1 MTDADQLKTRETHQN
16 LTILAWVVVGILGL
30 NVAYFVG
37 EEVGGI
43 WYTSS
48 GDGLAIFNAWW
59 VGIIKAM
66 PTILIAFAIADFA
79 ALFQRC
85 SEGEVFTEENVKTI
99 NKAASSLIGAG
110 IWAGIISPTL
120 LEWINL
126 EFRGVSIDLGDLA
139 LAVTMMG
146 LMLYGLSLV
155 FKDAVAI
162 KAENDGFV

>member
-1 MTDADQLKTRETHQN
+1 MTDLEHSKSRETHRD

-30 NVAYFVG
+30 NVTYFVG
-37 EEVGGI
+37 EEIGGV

-48 GDGLAIFNAWW
+48 GDWLAIFNAWW

-66 PTILIAFAIADFA
+66 PTILIAFAVADFA

-85 SEGEVFTEENVKTI
+85 SEGNVLTEENVKTLE
-99 NKAASSLIGAG
+99 KAASSLIAAG
-110 IWAGIISPTL
+110 VWAGIVSPTL

-126 EFRGVSIDLGDLA
+126 DIRGISVDLGDLA

-146 LMLYGLSLV
+146 IVLYGLSLV
-155 FKDAVAI
+155 FKDAVAV
-162 KAENDGFV
+162 KAENDEFV